1 MPRATSR
8 AFTTDPAAAYPELV
22 SLRSALEVRDWSAV
36 RAVADGIDPAG
47 RSELVRLAGDVGG
60 AADFL
65 DSRLKEDPADTL
77 AAGLRAARLI
87 HEAWRARTTARAQHV
102 SREQFARFYEIL
114 RQAEPLLID
123 AAAYDPIDAAVW
135 VHRLITAR
143 GLELGQSEARRR
155 YDRLAEHHPN
165 HLPGQ
170 SQLLQQLCPKWG
182 GTFEKMHDFART
194 ETRAAPDGAPNGV
207 LVAQAHLEQAIDT
220 ADEKALRRY
229 FKDRRV
235 REEIREAA
243 ARSVLHPAYR
253 RTVGWVAVQNTF
265 ALMLSL
271 VGDYPAAAAQFAAV
285 GHLVSDLPW
294 GYLGDPVAVFR
305 EHRART
311 MRKGG
316 RR

>member
-1 MPRATSR
+1 MPRATP

-22 SLRSALEVRDWSAV
+22 SLRSALQAGDWSAV
-36 RAVADGIDPAG
+36 RAVADGLDPDG
-47 RSELVRLAGDVGG
+47 RSVLIRLAGDVPG
-60 AADFL
+60 AAPFL
-65 DSRLKEDPADTL
+65 DARLKDDPADTL
-77 AAGLRAARLI
+77 AAALRAAGLI
-87 HEAWRARTTARAQHV
+87 HEAWQVRTAARAQYV
-102 SREQFARFYEIL
+102 SREQFQRFHEIL
-114 RQAEPLLID
+114 RRAEPLLID
-123 AAAYDPIDAAVW
+123 AAAHDPTAAAVW

-155 YDRLAEHHPN
+155 YDRLAEHHPH

-182 GTFEKMHDFART
+182 GSFDEVHAFARK
-194 ETRAAPDGAPNGV
+194 EMLAAPEGAPNGV
-207 LVAQAHLEQAIDT
+207 LVAEAHLEQASDT

-253 RTVGWVAVQNTF
+253 PTVGWVDVRNTF

-271 VGDYPAAAAQFAAV
+271 VGDFPAAAQQFAAV
-285 GHLVSDLPW
+285 GHLVSELPW
-294 GYLGDPVAVFR
+294 GYLGEPVAVFR
-305 EHRART
+305 EHRARAL
-311 MRKGG
+311 RKGG
-316 RR
+316 HR